1 MMMKRII
8 FLSLLAFSS
17 FFAFGQS
24 PSSKFGKDS
33 LRTLKSAS
41 IYIEFAKQK
50 NYEGALKAWRYV
62 FHNAPAYQLNT
73 YVYGERIMA
82 HMFKKTKKKA
92 YLDTLM
98 MVYDQR
104 IKYFGDNKRYPE
116 FYILGKKGADLIKFS
131 NNEKSMLKE
140 GFNILMKSLEKGGI
154 RTHFITSQILIYTG
168 ANLYR
173 QGEISKAELVN
184 LYLKISNLLAS
195 QIKTS
200 KKPEV
205 YMDVQEKIT
214 DIFLDTGVADEETLC
229 EILGVKF
236 KEAPKDEN
244 NLEEILSLLRK
255 GGATDSKLYSQV
267 SEALYSINPN
277 ADAAYALFVYFARKK
292 DKEMAYKYLLESID
306 KAKTK
311 EQKVEYNKTL
321 ATLKLAQQDFK
332 GAKQAALNMLRA
344 NPKSGEGYIMLGK
357 AYAYGAK
364 TYSDEVFDI
373 HTVYWVAVDKFIQ
386 ARNVDPSVIRESKD
400 LERQFS
406 AYFPSKEEAFMR
418 SITSDSEVKLGG
430 WINETTKARFKQ

>member
-8 FLSLLAFSS
+8 FLSVLCIGYFSV
-17 FFAFGQS
+17 FGQS
-24 PSSKFGKDS
+24 SNSKFGKDS
-33 LRTLKSAS
+33 LSTLRNAS
-41 IYIEFAKQK
+41 IYIEFSKQK

-62 FHNAPAYQLNT
+62 FKNAPAYQLNT
-73 YVYGERIMA
+73 YVYGEKIIA
-82 HMFKKTKKKA
+82 HMFNKTKKKA

-104 IKYFGDNKRYPE
+104 IKYFGDDKRYPE
-116 FYILGKKGADLIKFS
+116 FYVLGKKGADLVKYS
-131 NNEKSMLKE
+131 RNDNTMLKQ
-140 GFNILMKSLEKGGI
+140 GFTTLMKSFELGGK

-168 ANLYR
+168 ANLYKR
-173 QGEISKAELVN
+173 GDMSKSELVN
-184 LYLKISNLLAS
+184 LYLKVNELLTS
-195 QIKTS
+195 QIKTT
-200 KKPEV
+200 KKPKQ
-205 YMDVQEKIT
+205 YIDAQEKIT
-214 DIFLDTGVADEETLC
+214 GIFLDTGVADEETLC
-229 EILGVKF
+229 EILSIKF
-236 KEAPKDEN
+236 KEAPEDEN

-255 GGATDSKLYSQV
+255 GGATDSRLYSEV
-267 SEALYSINPN
+267 SEAMYKINPN

-292 DKEMAYKYLLESID
+292 DKAMSYKYLLESID

-364 TYSDEVFDI
+364 TYSDELFDI

-386 ARNVDPSVIRESKD
+386 ARNVDASVATEAKD

-418 SITSDSEVKLGG
+418 SITSGNEVKLGG
-430 WINETTKARFKQ
+430 WINETTKARFK